1 MFGSVFR
8 FQEWDNDGTMVNDKV
23 ISDSQVLVGTDNGIR
38 LLDLEQVID
47 GITYTDINEFVNKLY
62 QK

>member
-1 MFGSVFR
+1 MFGMVFR